1 MTQIGPQ
8 ILSNEYQY
16 YSKNFKLTRNIIL
29 FFSVTQF
36 LSQIPLSLGEQKPVI
51 NQFEVSSYPQ
61 SIIYIMLSV

>member
-8 ILSNEYQY
+8 ILSNEYLY
-16 YSKNFKLTRNIIL
+16 YSKNFKLTNIIL